1 MYRGEKR
8 CTVLGGSLSDRD
20 QLEDLNTDHR
30 IVLKWIF
37 KKQMKGQRLYSSI
50 SG

>member
-8 CTVLGGSLSDRD
+8 CTVLGGRQSERD
-20 QLEDLNTDHR
+20 HLGDLNIDHR

-37 KKQMKGQRLYSSI
+37 KK
-50 SG
+50 